1 MVNIVVKHTFW
12 LTTILVTFRK
22 VAKIVESLYSY
33 SITNQNKLAL
43 MRIRTLISRM
53 SLEGA
58 PMKLQ
63 ESHSHFKGQAS

>member
-33 SITNQNKLAL
+33 SIRNYNKLAL
-43 MRIRTLISRM
+43 MRIRTLISRR
-53 SLEGA
+53 SSEGA
-58 PMKLQ
+58 SPR
-63 ESHSHFKGQAS
+63 SHEAAIVSLSF